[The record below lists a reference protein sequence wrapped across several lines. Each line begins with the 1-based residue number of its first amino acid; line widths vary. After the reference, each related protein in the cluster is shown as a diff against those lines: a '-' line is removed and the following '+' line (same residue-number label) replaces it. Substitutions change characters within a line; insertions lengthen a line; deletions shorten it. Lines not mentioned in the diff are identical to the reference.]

1 MSDYIPTNDDE
12 LRAWIVK
19 FMAKLGTYGA
29 AVGITAPQQSLLTSL
44 GGSTTGSID
53 NLSAKKTDYDAAV
66 ANRTDLR
73 EDFLTVARPII
84 RAAKLSPGY
93 TEMIGQE
100 LGIAAHNTPVDP
112 SAIKPVLRLS
122 VQGTC
127 VRVRI
132 QRKGAKSVNVYVRL
146 LGQTEWTFLSRAVR
160 ATFDDTRPLAQPG
173 VAEIREYMVMGVIGN
188 AEVGLPS
195 DAKTVVFAGE
205 LAA

>member
-1 MSDYIPTNDDE
+1 MSDYFPGSDE
-12 LRAWIVK
+12 EQKAWLIN
-19 FMAKLGTYGA
+19 FLARLATYGPA
-29 AVGITAPQQSLLTSL
+29 IGITAPLQAQLGSL
-44 GGSTTGSID
+44 GNAAKNGLE
-53 NLSAKKTDYDAAV
+53 NLATKKTDYDAAV

-93 TEMIGQE
+93 TETIGQE
-100 LGIAAHNTPVDP
+100 LGIAVHNTPVNP
-112 SAIKPVLRLS
+112 ATIKPVIRLS

-132 QRKGAKSVNVYVRL
+132 QRKGAESANVYVRL
-146 LGQTEWTFLSRAVR
+146 LGQTQWTLLERSNR
-160 ATFDDTRPLAQPG
+160 ATYDDMRPLAQPG

>member
-1 MSDYIPTNDDE
+1 MSDYFPGSDDE
-12 LRAWIVK
+12 QKAWLIN
-19 FMAKLGTYGA
+19 FMARLGTYGPA
-29 AVGITAPQQSLLTSL
+29 IGITAPVQGTLSSL
-44 GGSTTGSID
+44 GNAAKNGLE
-53 NLSAKKTDYDAAV
+53 NLGTKKIDYDAAI
-66 ANRTDLR
+66 ANRTELR
-73 EDFLTVARPII
+73 DGFLTVARPII

-93 TEMIGQE
+93 TETIGQE

-112 SAIKPVLRLS
+112 SAIKPVIRLIA
-122 VQGTC
+122 QAIC

-132 QRKGAKSVNVYVRL
+132 QRKGAQSANVYVRL
-146 LGQTEWTFLSRAVR
+146 LGQTQWTFLGASNL
-160 ATFDDTRPLAQPG
+160 ATFDDMRALAQPG